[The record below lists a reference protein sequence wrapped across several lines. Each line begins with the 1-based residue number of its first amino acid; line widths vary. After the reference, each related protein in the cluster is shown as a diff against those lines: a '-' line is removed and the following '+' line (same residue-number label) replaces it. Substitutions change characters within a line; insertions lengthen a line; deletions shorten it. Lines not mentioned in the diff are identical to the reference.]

1 MTGSLVSAGLAS
13 SLPRLSKLRCD
24 LAAAVAS
31 VCFVEF
37 FLSGRGSRGVLMDV
51 LFCTL
56 FSLITEAFKQESV
69 GSTAMRV

>member
-24 LAAAVAS
+24 LAADFAAAVAT

-37 FLSGRGSRGVLMDV
+37 FLVRTWFTGSFDGCALLYPFFVDYGGVQTGV
-51 LFCTL
+51 
-56 FSLITEAFKQESV
+56 
-69 GSTAMRV
+69 